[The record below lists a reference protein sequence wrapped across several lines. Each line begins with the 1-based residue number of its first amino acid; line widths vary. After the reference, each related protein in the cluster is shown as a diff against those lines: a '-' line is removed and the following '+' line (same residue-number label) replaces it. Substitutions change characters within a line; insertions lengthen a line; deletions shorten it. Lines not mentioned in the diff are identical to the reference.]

1 MLGCDE
7 IATQLDY
14 PWPLLPLE
22 DVAEAAKAELRDWH
36 RDVQA
41 LAALKAQ
48 ADAASAAGEEQLQED
63 DLKLEQAGLM

>member
-22 DVAEAAKAELRDWH
+22 DVAEAAKAELRDWRRH
-36 RDVQA
+36 VAA
-41 LAALKAQ
+41 LAALEAAK
-48 ADAASAAGEEQLQED
+48 DAPGMQQGQDDD
-63 DLKLEQAGLM
+63 DLKEEQAGLM